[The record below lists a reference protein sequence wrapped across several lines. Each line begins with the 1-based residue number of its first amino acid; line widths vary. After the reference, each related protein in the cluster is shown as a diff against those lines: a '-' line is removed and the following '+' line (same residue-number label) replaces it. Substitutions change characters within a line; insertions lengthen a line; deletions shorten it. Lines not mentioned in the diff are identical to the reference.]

1 MAEIT
6 TKSTSTSRTI
16 LSDVIPLKTPFIVQF
31 FPIYGCNFKCKFCI
45 HSIPENKRGYV
56 ADKKVM
62 DFELYKKA
70 IDDLKE
76 FDGKIKM
83 IRFAATGEPL
93 LHSKIADM
101 VAYAKEKNVANSVE
115 IVTNASLLNKE
126 LSDKLI
132 NANLDWLRISI
143 EGLTSEKYK
152 EICGADI
159 DFDDLVKNIEYFYKN
174 KKNAKVYIKIID
186 CALDKGEE
194 EKFFDIFGSICDKIA
209 IEKLLPAVDDIDYS
223 KISDNDFSKSQNG
236 NELFDI
242 EVCPQPFYLLQVN
255 PDGNI
260 APCCSMETP
269 ITLGNIQN
277 KSIKEIWQGPC
288 YKNFQ
293 LMLLKDKSKNPICAK
308 CQTYKFGTF
317 KEDILDYKKDEII
330 RRISE

>member
-277 KSIKEIWQGPC
+277 ESIKEIWQGSS
-288 YKNFQ
+288 YRNFQ
-293 LMLLKDKSKNPICAK
+293 LMLLRNKNLNRICAK
-308 CQTYKFGTF
+308 CQTYKYGTY
-317 KEDILDYKKDEII
+317 KEDILDSKKDEII